1 MENLTKRELFAVQL
15 RRQKKEQ
22 LLDKKRLNLYI
33 LPTSSISLVL
43 GTLEQQL
50 ATVIASGRE
59 PEAIVSALLQILSE
73 RAQDDDLYNER
84 VSEALESV
92 HVQLLSLVQ

>member
-1 MENLTKRELFAVQL
+1 M
-15 RRQKKEQ
+15 
-22 LLDKKRLNLYI
+22 
-33 LPTSSISLVL
+33 
-43 GTLEQQL
+43 
-50 ATVIASGRE
+50 ASGRE
-59 PEAIVSALLQILSE
+59 PKAIVSALLQILSE